1 MTHIPTT
8 FPPPTTTDQTTQ
20 AHLRTRTR
28 TRLHNGERRP
38 AERMLGGRHCSI
50 CHSSV
55 QYCSN
60 CQYFSAISL
69 FISCFHCQKAHLT
82 CDDCKSPL
90 PILTYPTYPTP
101 TIHSHS
107 KRVSSWT
114 DMTQKLNMT
123 KKWFPPTTTTTHI
136 HLHPTGS
143 LEREAW
149 LVHDGCS
156 SIASIRRGRIVVREK
171 IRIVVFFGL
180 LLCWGDISDQL
191 QGVVHKVR

>member
-1 MTHIPTT
+1 MPKEVRDTATPTVTTAITPFPRPLPLPSTETIPKAMTPIPTT
-8 FPPPTTTDQTTQ
+8 IPPPATTDQTTR

-28 TRLHNGERRP
+28 TRLHSGERRP
-38 AERMLGGRHCSI
+38 AERMLGGRHGSI

-60 CQYFSAISL
+60 RQYFSTISL

-90 PILTYPTYPTP
+90 PILTCPTP
-101 TIHSHS
+101 TTHSHS

-123 KKWFPPTTTTTHI
+123 KRWLPHTTTHI
-136 HLHPTGS
+136 HLHPTGT

-156 SIASIRRGRIVVREK
+156 SIASIT
-171 IRIVVFFGL
+171 
-180 LLCWGDISDQL
+180 
-191 QGVVHKVR
+191 